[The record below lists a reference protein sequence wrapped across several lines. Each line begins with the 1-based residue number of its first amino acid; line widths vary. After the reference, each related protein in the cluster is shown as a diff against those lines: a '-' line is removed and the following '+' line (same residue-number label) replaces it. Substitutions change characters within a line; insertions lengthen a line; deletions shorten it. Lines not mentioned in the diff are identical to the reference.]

1 MAPRYNESSSDVIC
15 DETPVNIHTT
25 GNINN
30 DDSEPY
36 PFTWTDLSDEEKK
49 ERKRIYT
56 AEGPWCV
63 SPKASML
70 VIKHSWKKVVAFY
83 NTKNICPILQ
93 TIQLFSLEIKKVILF
108 HVIKI

>member
-1 MAPRYNESSSDVIC
+1 MEDTTTERPVEEVSVQSDVQS
-15 DETPVNIHTT
+15 DA
-25 GNINN
+25 
-30 DDSEPY
+30 Y

-70 VIKHSWKKVVAFY
+70 VRSS
-83 NTKNICPILQ
+83 NSLG
-93 TIQLFSLEIKKVILF
+93 LFTAYLHKTF
-108 HVIKI
+108 TQGN

>member
-1 MAPRYNESSSDVIC
+1 MAPRFEESSSTITE
-15 DETPVNIHTT
+15 ETPSFQSVQS
-25 GNINN
+25 
-30 DDSEPY
+30 DSY

-70 VIKHSWKKVVAFY
+70 VKHFTFTY
-83 NTKNICPILQ
+83 IYD
-93 TIQLFSLEIKKVILF
+93 LFNLT
-108 HVIKI
+108 

>member
-1 MAPRYNESSSDVIC
+1 MAPRYNESTVIT
-15 DETPVNIHTT
+15 DENNLSIN
-25 GNINN
+25 NINN
-30 DDSEPY
+30 SDNSDNSNVDSEPY

-70 VIKHSWKKVVAFY
+70 VKK
-83 NTKNICPILQ
+83 
-93 TIQLFSLEIKKVILF
+93 
-108 HVIKI
+108 

>member
-1 MAPRYNESSSDVIC
+1 MAPRNNESSSPVISQDVSINTNQV
-15 DETPVNIHTT
+15 DE
-25 GNINN
+25 
-30 DDSEPY
+30 EPY

-70 VIKHSWKKVVAFY
+70 VR
-83 NTKNICPILQ
+83 LQ
-93 TIQLFSLEIKKVILF
+93 SVTEEENN
-108 HVIKI
+108 